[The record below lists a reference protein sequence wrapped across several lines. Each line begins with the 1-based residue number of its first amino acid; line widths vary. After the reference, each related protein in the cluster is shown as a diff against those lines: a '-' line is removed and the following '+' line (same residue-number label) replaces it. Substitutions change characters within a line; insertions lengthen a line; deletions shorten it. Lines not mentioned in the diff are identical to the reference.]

1 MNERQSRHH
10 HFHHTL
16 SWVAVGVLVALLA
29 TGCGTRRRTI
39 SQEEID
45 RVAAVRDSLPQL
57 EEEEERVEEAIA
69 DVEREV
75 TPADSLDSIPSDST
89 ALIPDTVATALADS
103 LTDATQAIDSVVPDS
118 LLSELRAPMDFSS
131 GDSIVIYPKRNLVR
145 MYGDGTVK
153 YGNSNITGDYM
164 EVKTDSG
171 TIFSTYIDYPD
182 SVGRER
188 KYPKITTGQDEYE
201 AKAMRYNVNT
211 QRGYITDV
219 ITKQGE
225 GYVVA
230 EKTKRMDNSDLYMK
244 DGKYSTCDNVEHP
257 HYYIAMTQAKVR
269 PAKDLVSGPVYLV
282 VADVPLPVGLPF
294 AFFPF
299 TTKRS
304 SGLLMP
310 TYGEEGDRGF
320 YLRNG
325 GYYLALNDYVDLEL
339 TGDLYTKGSWGV
351 TARST
356 YKRRYRYSG
365 SVNASYLKTKRG
377 DKIAGDYSESTDFR
391 IAWSHQQDPKAN
403 PYRTF
408 SANVNFSTSSY
419 NHNDLNALYNQAVMG
434 QNTKSS
440 SISFS
445 QRFPNSPWS
454 ITGSLD
460 VTQRSQDSTIAVT
473 LPNLSW
479 SVSRLYPFKRKKAV
493 GKERWYEKISLS
505 YSGQLRNSITT
516 KESQLL
522 KTNILRDWRNG
533 VNHSVPVSATFDLF
547 NYFKVT
553 PSINYNERWYG
564 SRVTKAYDPD
574 KDAVVPVDTTMGFN
588 RVYDFRA
595 SLALSTT
602 VYGFFKPMSW
612 VPWVGKNVEMIRH
625 RMEPSISLNYQPD
638 FADPKFGYWEHLR
651 YISRDGRRLEQWYS
665 PYDGQL
671 FGVPGRGKS
680 GSVSFSVNNN
690 VEAKLAAKSD
700 SVKAKKVSLI
710 DNLSLSTSYNFAADS
725 FRWSDFQASV
735 ALRFSKD
742 FTLRLGGSFDP
753 YMWDYYEYDGSIV
766 PYRVDKLRITNGKGI
781 GWFRG
786 TSTSFSYNLNPQSL
800 RDLLGKVGL
809 RKKEDDG
816 GGDNTGGGGP
826 GGPGGND
833 PGPNPGSGGAGGE
846 GGSLFGSHD
855 SGLEYDRYGYSKNV
869 IDWNLG
875 FNYSLTMGQGPFIPE
890 RKEFSYKFSQDLSLN
905 GTLNVT
911 KNWHFNFS
919 ANYNFQLGKIT
930 NMSCNVQRD
939 LHCWTMR
946 ASFIPVGPYKSYN
959 FSIAV
964 DASILQDLK
973 YQESSHPQR
982 TNPWY

>member
-1 MNERQSRHH
+1 MKGSSPL
-10 HFHHTL
+10 HTL
-16 SWVAVGVLVALLA
+16 YRYRTWITLVLLVGMIV
-29 TGCGTRRRTI
+29 TGCGVQRRSVTRDQI
-39 SQEEID
+39 E
-45 RVAAVRDSLPQL
+45 RVAAVRDTLPAL
-57 EEEEERVEEAIA
+57 EPEEPLPAA
-69 DVEREV
+69 
-75 TPADSLDSIPSDST
+75 ADSTLPPEAPATPDSLRPDSITDT
-89 ALIPDTVATALADS
+89 LPDTLRSISPDS
-103 LTDATQAIDSVVPDS
+103 LAVDSLQKDSVVPDS
-118 LLSELRAPMDFSS
+118 LLSELRAPMDFTAN
-131 GDSIVIYPKRNLVR
+131 DSISIYPKRNIVR
-145 MYGDGTVK
+145 MYGEGTIN
-153 YGNSNITGDYM
+153 YGNNKITGDYM
-164 EVKTDSG
+164 EMKTDSG

-182 SVGRER
+182 SLKKER
-188 KYPKITTGQDEYE
+188 HYAKITTGQDEYE
-201 AKAMRYNVNT
+201 AKSMRYNVKS

-230 EKTKRMDNSDLYMK
+230 QKTKRMENSDLYME
-244 DGKYSTCDNVEHP
+244 DGKYSTCEDHEHP

-282 VADVPLPVGLPF
+282 VADVPLPIGLPF

-299 TTKRS
+299 TTKRA
-304 SGLLMP
+304 SGLIMP

-320 YLRNG
+320 YLRGG
-325 GYYLALNDYVDLEL
+325 GYYLALNDHVDLEL

-351 TARST
+351 TGRST
-356 YKRRYRYSG
+356 YRRRYKYSG

-377 DKIAGDYSESTDFR
+377 DRVAGDYSESTDFR
-391 IAWSHQQDPKAN
+391 IAWSHQQDPKAD

-419 NHNDLNALYNQAVMG
+419 NHNDLNALYNQAMMG

-454 ITGSLD
+454 ITGSMD
-460 VTQRSQDSTIAVT
+460 VTQRSQDSTVAIT

-479 SVSRLYPFKRKKAV
+479 SASRIFPFKRKKAV

-516 KESQLL
+516 KENMLL
-522 KTNILRDWRNG
+522 KSNILRDWRNG
-533 VNHSVPVSATFDLF
+533 VSHSIPVSASFDLF

-553 PSINYNERWYG
+553 PSLSYNERWYS
-564 SRVTKAYDPD
+564 SRQTKAYDPE
-574 KDAVVPVDTTMGFN
+574 KDAIVPVDTTYGFN

-602 VYGFFKPMSW
+602 VYGFFKPLPW
-612 VPWVGKNVEMIRH
+612 VPWMGKNVEMIRH

-638 FADPKFGYWEHLR
+638 FADPKFGFWEHLR

-680 GSVSFSVNNN
+680 GSLSISVNNN
-690 VEAKLAAKSD
+690 VEAKLAAKND
-700 SVKAKKVSLI
+700 SVKARKVSII
-710 DNLSLSTSYNFAADS
+710 DNLSFSTSYNFAADS
-725 FRWSDFQASV
+725 FRWSDFQANV
-735 ALRFSKD
+735 ALRFTKD

-753 YMWDYYEYDGSIV
+753 YIWDYYEYDGRIQ
-766 PYRVDKLRITNGKGI
+766 PYRVDKLRITHGKGI

-800 RDLLGKVGL
+800 RELLGKVGL
-809 RKKEDDG
+809 RGKDEKDKEG
-816 GGDNTGGGGP
+816 TGDSNKP
-826 GGPGGND
+826 GQEQR
-833 PGPNPGSGGAGGE
+833 PNSSGSGGGTGT
-846 GGSLFGSHD
+846 GGSLFS
-855 SGLEYDRYGYSKNV
+855 STEKGLEYDPYGYSKNV

-875 FNYSLTMGQGPFIPE
+875 FNYSLTMGQGPFDPKI
-890 RKEFSYKFSQDLSLN
+890 KEFTYKFSQDLSFN
-905 GTLNVT
+905 GSLSVT

-919 ANYNFQLGKIT
+919 ANYNFQLNRIT
-930 NMSCNVQRD
+930 NMTCNLQRD

-964 DASILQDLK
+964 DASLLQDLK

-982 TNPWY
+982 TNPWYY

>member
-1 MNERQSRHH
+1 MKGSRPL
-10 HFHHTL
+10 HTL
-16 SWVAVGVLVALLA
+16 YRYRTWITLVLLVGMIV
-29 TGCGTRRRTI
+29 TGCGVRRRSVSREQI
-39 SQEEID
+39 E
-45 RVAAVRDSLPQL
+45 RVAAVRDTLPPP
-57 EEEEERVEEAIA
+57 EEESTPAIA
-69 DVEREV
+69 DTTVSGPTA
-75 TPADSLDSIPSDST
+75 TPDSLRIDSITDTLSDSRRS
-89 ALIPDTVATALADS
+89 LSRDS
-103 LTDATQAIDSVVPDS
+103 LVTDSLRKDSVVPDS
-118 LLSELRAPMDFSS
+118 LLSELRAPMDFTAN
-131 GDSIVIYPKRNLVR
+131 DSISIYPKRNLVR
-145 MYGDGTVK
+145 MYGEGTIN
-153 YGNSNITGDYM
+153 YGDNKITGDYM
-164 EVKTDSG
+164 EMKTDSG

-182 SVGRER
+182 SLKRER
-188 KYPKITTGQDEYE
+188 HYAKITTGQDEYE
-201 AKAMRYNVNT
+201 AKSMRYNVKS

-230 EKTKRMDNSDLYMK
+230 QKTKRMENSDLYME
-244 DGKYSTCDNVEHP
+244 DGKYSTCEDHEHP

-282 VADVPLPVGLPF
+282 VADVPLPIGLPF

-299 TTKRS
+299 TTKRA
-304 SGLLMP
+304 SGLIMP

-320 YLRNG
+320 YLRGG
-325 GYYLALNDYVDLEL
+325 GYYLALNDHVDLEL
-339 TGDLYTKGSWGV
+339 TGDLYTKGSWGI
-351 TARST
+351 TGRST
-356 YKRRYRYSG
+356 YRRRYKYSG

-377 DKIAGDYSESTDFR
+377 DRVAGDYSESTDFR
-391 IAWSHQQDPKAN
+391 IAWSHQQDPKAD

-419 NHNDLNALYNQAVMG
+419 NHNDLNALYNQAMMG

-454 ITGSLD
+454 ITGSMD
-460 VTQRSQDSTIAVT
+460 VTQRSQDSTVAIT

-479 SVSRLYPFKRKKAV
+479 SASRIFPFKRKKAV

-516 KESQLL
+516 KENRLL
-522 KTNILRDWRNG
+522 KSNILRDWRNG
-533 VNHSVPVSATFDLF
+533 VSHSIPVSASFDLF

-553 PSINYNERWYG
+553 PSLSYNERWYS
-564 SRVTKAYDPD
+564 SRQTKAYDPE
-574 KDAVVPVDTTMGFN
+574 KDAIVPVDTTYGFN

-602 VYGFFKPMSW
+602 IYGFFKPMSW
-612 VPWVGKNVEMIRH
+612 VPWMGKNVEMIRH

-638 FADPKFGYWEHLR
+638 FADPKFGFWEHLR

-680 GSVSFSVNNN
+680 GSLSISVNNN
-690 VEAKLAAKSD
+690 VEAKLAAKND
-700 SVKAKKVSLI
+700 SVKARKVSII
-710 DNLSLSTSYNFAADS
+710 DNLSFSTSYNFAADS
-725 FRWSDFQASV
+725 FRWSDFQANI
-735 ALRFSKD
+735 ALRFTKD

-753 YMWDYYEYDGSIV
+753 YIWDYYEYDGKV
-766 PYRVDKLRITNGKGI
+766 YPYRVDKLRITQGKGF

-800 RDLLGKVGL
+800 RELLGKVGL
-809 RKKEDDG
+809 RGKNEKDEEGSGDSNKPGQEQRPNGNDSG
-816 GGDNTGGGGP
+816 GGTGT
-826 GGPGGND
+826 
-833 PGPNPGSGGAGGE
+833 
-846 GGSLFGSHD
+846 GGSLFS
-855 SGLEYDRYGYSKNV
+855 STEKGLEYDPYGYSKNV

-875 FNYSLTMGQGPFIPE
+875 FNYSLTMGQGPFDPRI
-890 RKEFSYKFSQDLSLN
+890 KEFTYKFSQDLSFN
-905 GTLNVT
+905 GSLSVT

-919 ANYNFQLGKIT
+919 ANYNFQLNRIT
-930 NMSCNVQRD
+930 NMTCNLQRN

-964 DASILQDLK
+964 DASLLQDLK

-982 TNPWY
+982 TNPWYY